1 MKKHIPN
8 AVTCLNLLCG
18 CLALTFIFNGDLVM
32 GAYLV
37 GIAAVAD
44 FFDGLLA
51 RALRVSSPIGKDLD
65 SLADMVSFGVVP
77 GAIMYQLLSLPPPLM
92 PGQTVATSYLH
103 LPSTSEFLLP
113 FAGFLISIFSA
124 LRLAKFNN
132 DTRQTTSFIGL
143 PTPACTLVVASLPL
157 ILAHDTLGVAG
168 FILNPWVLIG
178 LSLLLSG
185 LLVAELPLFALK
197 FKNLRWLGN
206 RRRFLFVVLALALV
220 GWLRAAGIPLAVLVY
235 VLLSVP
241 GRVRSR
247 EGVEATPAGPQ

>member
-1 MKKHIPN
+1 MKRHIPN
-8 AVTCLNLLCG
+8 AVTCINLLCG
-18 CLALTFIFNGDLVM
+18 CLALTFIFRGELVM

-77 GAIMYQLLSLPPPLM
+77 GAIIHKLLSH
-92 PGQTVATSYLH
+92 VAEYGGIPVWLIYT
-103 LPSTSEFLLP
+103 
-113 FAGFLISIFSA
+113 GFIVSIFSA

-157 ILAHDTLGVAG
+157 ILASDTFGLQGI
-168 FILNPWVLIG
+168 ILNPWVLIG
-178 LSLLLSG
+178 LTVLLSG
-185 LLVAELPLFALK
+185 LLVAEIPLFALK

-206 RRRFLFVVLALALV
+206 RRRFIFVVLALGLV
-220 GWLRAAGIPLAVLVY
+220 GWLRAAGIPLAVLLY

-247 EGVEATPAGPQ
+247 DAIEPAAPGPQ